1 MADDT
6 RVTTAYRY
14 TTEIRETRK
23 VIVKQSEIDYDN
35 EMKQK
40 YIDAVEN
47 IIVYFIILIVHLSKK
62 KIAVQMS
69 QSVQFHIHFV

>member
-14 TTEIRETRK
+14 TTEIRGTRK

-47 IIVYFIILIVHLSKK
+47 IIVYFIIN
-62 KIAVQMS
+62 
-69 QSVQFHIHFV
+69 